1 MRNAFVKALEKEA
14 EDNDKLILLVGDIGF
29 GVFERFQEDFPKR
42 FINMGIAEQNMVS
55 VASGLAKEGYF
66 PVVYTIIPFLTMRAF
81 EQIRVDVC
89 LHNRNLLLVG
99 VGGGY
104 SYDILGPTHHALE
117 DLALM
122 RTLPNM
128 RIFTPSAPSH
138 IASVADEVFRSA
150 GPRYLRLGKNG
161 EKELDKA
168 SIYESQ
174 IGAYTYGPPSE
185 LIFVSHGPISEQ
197 VEYARAEL
205 ASRYEIKVRHQVV
218 IRNEPVPSELFRELN
233 QPNNHVYFVEEVY
246 SCGSLYSQFL
256 IFAMEN
262 PTGVQVRGIHAP
274 HNFYHSVADRLT
286 ILSDLGLDYLSIAD
300 FVSNNEKNLIG
311 KI

>member
-14 EDNDKLILLVGDIGF
+14 LCNDKLILLVGDIGF

-89 LHNRNLLLVG
+89 LHDRNLLLGG

-122 RTLPNM
+122 RALPNM
-128 RIFTPSAPSH
+128 KIFTPSAPSH
-138 IASVADEVFRSA
+138 IESIANEVFKSS
-150 GPRYLRLGKNG
+150 GPKYLRLGKNG
-161 EKELDKA
+161 EKELDKV
-168 SIYESQ
+168 SIYDSQ
-174 IGAYTYGPPSE
+174 IGAYTYGSPSE

-205 ASRYEIKVRHQVV
+205 ASRYEIEVKHQVV
-218 IRNEPVPSELFRELN
+218 IRNEPASIELFRELN
-233 QPNNHVYFVEEVY
+233 KPNNHVYFVEEIY
-246 SCGSLYSQFL
+246 SSGSLYSQFL
-256 IFAMEN
+256 LFAMEN

-286 ILSDLGLDYLSIAD
+286 ILSDLGLDYLSIAN
-300 FVSNNEKNLIG
+300 FVSNNEKNWIG
-311 KI
+311 KL